1 MNDAAIELRG
11 IVKSYGKKQVLTGLD
26 LAVPKGSVLGLLG
39 TNGVGKTTLIKCALG
54 LIRPQQGEARL
65 LGEDSWN
72 LSAEAKARIGYVPQ
86 VVNLYPWMKVR
97 HLIEYTAAFYPNWNY
112 ELVAKL
118 SKEWDIPRKD
128 RTGALSVG
136 QLQKV
141 AILLALG
148 HEPELLILDEPA
160 ASLDPLARR
169 QFLQMII
176 ELAEPGKRTVLFST
190 HITSDLERVAD
201 SVAILKSGRIAWH
214 GLLEDL
220 KEQTHVNLE
229 ESFMEMHNA

>member
-1 MNDAAIELRG
+1 MSEAAIDLRG
-11 IVKSYGKKQVLTGLD
+11 IVKSYGKKQVLTGID
-26 LAVPKGSVLGLLG
+26 LTVAKGSVLGLLG
-39 TNGVGKTTLIKCALG
+39 TNGAGKTTLIKCALG

-86 VVNLYPWMKVR
+86 VINLYPWMKVR
-97 HLIEYTAAFYPNWNY
+97 HLIDYTAAFYPRWNQD
-112 ELVAKL
+112 LVARLLAEWSLPVHDRIGPL
-118 SKEWDIPRKD
+118 S
-128 RTGALSVG
+128 AG

-141 AILLALG
+141 AIVLALG
-148 HEPELLILDEPA
+148 HEPELLVLDEPA

-190 HITSDLERVAD
+190 HITADLERVAD
-201 SVAILKSGRIAWH
+201 RVAILKSGRIAWH
-214 GLLEDL
+214 GLLEEL
-220 KEQTHVNLE
+220 KEQTHVSLE
-229 ESFMEMHNA
+229 DSFLELHHV